1 MDILSVGEIVIDF
14 LPGGPGV
21 YIRKPGGA
29 PANVAVAMSRLGRGA
44 AFCGCAGDDD
54 FGRFLLD
61 TLRQNGVLPL
71 LKLTKEAIT
80 TMAFVSLNEYG
91 ERSFTFARKPG
102 ADMYLTAAQV
112 EAADIS
118 RFGIV
123 HAGSCSLSG
132 GSAAEAT
139 VYALKEAAR
148 QRKLVSFDVNYRDL
162 LWDGD
167 RAAAAKAVQS
177 VLPYVDL
184 LKVSDDET
192 DMVGGEEVLP
202 LLRERYGI
210 SAVVET
216 LGRDGARCFF
226 DGKTLLCPGIPSDA
240 VDTTGAGDAFWG
252 GFLSTLCEAGVT
264 YSLMLSENLILSAMK
279 RGCAAGALC
288 VKQKGAMESL
298 PTSEALNNFLKELSQ

>member
-1 MDILSVGEIVIDF
+1 MSCNCKNRPEI
-14 LPGGPGV
+14 
-21 YIRKPGGA
+21 
-29 PANVAVAMSRLGRGA
+29 GRGA

-148 QRKLVSFDVNYRDL
+148 QRKLVSFDVNYRGL

-226 DGKTLLCPGIPSDA
+226 DGKTLPCPGIPSDA

-264 YSLMLSENLILSAMK
+264 DSLMLSENLILSAMK

>member
-123 HAGSCSLSG
+123 HAGSCSLPG
-132 GSAAEAT
+132 RARRRPQYTPLKKRQDSA
-139 VYALKEAAR
+139 R
-148 QRKLVSFDVNYRDL
+148 
-162 LWDGD
+162 
-167 RAAAAKAVQS
+167 
-177 VLPYVDL
+177 
-184 LKVSDDET
+184 
-192 DMVGGEEVLP
+192 
-202 LLRERYGI
+202 
-210 SAVVET
+210 
-216 LGRDGARCFF
+216 
-226 DGKTLLCPGIPSDA
+226 
-240 VDTTGAGDAFWG
+240 
-252 GFLSTLCEAGVT
+252 
-264 YSLMLSENLILSAMK
+264 
-279 RGCAAGALC
+279 
-288 VKQKGAMESL
+288 
-298 PTSEALNNFLKELSQ
+298 

>member
-29 PANVAVAMSRLGRGA
+29 PANVAVAMSRLGHGA

-226 DGKTLLCPGIPSDA
+226 DGKMLLCPGIPSDA
-240 VDTTGAGDAFWG
+240 VDTTGAGDAFFG
-252 GFLSTLCEAGVT
+252 GFLSEFVKSVKSVYEVSIDDMVRFARV
-264 YSLMLSENLILSAMK
+264 
-279 RGCAAGALC
+279 GCATASLC
-288 VKQKGAMESL
+288 IGRRGGIPSMPTMEEVTEL
-298 PTSEALNNFLKELSQ
+298 LN

>member
-216 LGRDGARCFF
+216 LGRD
-226 DGKTLLCPGIPSDA
+226 
-240 VDTTGAGDAFWG
+240 
-252 GFLSTLCEAGVT
+252 LS
-264 YSLMLSENLILSAMK
+264 LIHI
-279 RGCAAGALC
+279 
-288 VKQKGAMESL
+288 
-298 PTSEALNNFLKELSQ
+298 